1 MNFTKRIQLAR
12 VEYLKARTWKEGIT
26 MKYNKPEVVAMA
38 EAVRGIQ
45 GQMTKSVLPADNNP
59 STIISTPTAY
69 EADE

>member
-1 MNFTKRIQLAR
+1 
-12 VEYLKARTWKEGIT
+12 

-45 GQMTKSVLPADNNP
+45 GQTQKSQFVADNNP
-59 STIISTPTAY
+59 SPLISTPTAY

>member
-1 MNFTKRIQLAR
+1 
-12 VEYLKARTWKEGIT
+12 

-45 GQMTKSVLPADNNP
+45 GQMAKSVLPADNNP